1 MKYTSFSSFRLG
13 SAAVSSI
20 QIGKHIWKIGDTIHS
35 IGTKTSLQKE
45 KWSKHLEHN
54 MRQERQK
61 ELKAMV
67 RYIMC
72 NGLMHRTHVNE
83 RTEQATICSKIR
95 QKLELK
101 NC

>member
-1 MKYTSFSSFRLG
+1 MKYASFSTFRLG

-20 QIGKHIWKIGDTIHS
+20 QIGKQIWKIGYTIHS

-54 MRQERQK
+54 MRQEGQK
-61 ELKAMV
+61 KHKAMV

-72 NGLMHRTHVNE
+72 NGSMHRIHYLFKDP
-83 RTEQATICSKIR
+83 S
-95 QKLELK
+95 KLELK